1 MKKSISLVLLI
12 LTLFTLSA
20 CKKEASMPEKGDPIT
35 FKATVLS
42 VETDLESIF
51 VEADKKGGKEIYNVK
66 CEAAA
71 RLQKACRHLQNE
83 AHLLTG
89 FVRFKEISSVLIA
102 EITPK
107 IMALPLIAPNFV
119 LRIPQEGVQITQ

>member
-51 VEADKKGGKEIYNVK
+51 VEAED
-66 CEAAA
+66 
-71 RLQKACRHLQNE
+71 
-83 AHLLTG
+83 
-89 FVRFKEISSVLIA
+89 
-102 EITPK
+102 
-107 IMALPLIAPNFV
+107 
-119 LRIPQEGVQITQ
+119 

>member
-35 FKATVLS
+35 FKAMVLS

-51 VEADKKGGKEIYNVK
+51 VEAEDQEFT
-66 CEAAA
+66 
-71 RLQKACRHLQNE
+71 KAVISLHSDTE
-83 AHLLTG
+83 LTDSEG
-89 FVRFKEISSVLIA
+89 NPLEISDIEKDDIVTITNFGLMTDDYPVQMSAQKIVLEKA
-102 EITPK
+102 E
-107 IMALPLIAPNFV
+107 
-119 LRIPQEGVQITQ
+119 